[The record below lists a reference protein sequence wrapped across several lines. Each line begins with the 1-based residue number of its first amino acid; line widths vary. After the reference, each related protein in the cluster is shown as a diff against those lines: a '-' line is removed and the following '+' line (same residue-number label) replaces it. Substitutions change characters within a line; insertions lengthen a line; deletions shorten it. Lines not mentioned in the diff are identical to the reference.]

1 MDDYYNDCPLVGGY
15 ERSHLSLAKFP
26 SAPHAPEAIAIQ
38 RQRLQFAALFQRVA
52 LNALNLIVG
61 QLEHVQIGAR
71 VQTAQM
77 RDAIHVERETV
88 ELGG

>member
-1 MDDYYNDCPLVGGY
+1 MDDYKNDWQLARGHERPHPSLV
-15 ERSHLSLAKFP
+15 LPP

-38 RQRLQFAALFQRVA
+38 RQRLQFAALFERVA

-77 RDAIHVERETV
+77 RDAVDVERETV
-88 ELGG
+88 